1 MSGLAGRLA
10 VVTGASRGIGL
21 AAAQALA
28 AEGATVVRLARSL
41 KDGTRDHFRDVACD
55 LTQPAEV
62 VRASTRILR
71 DWGAPHI
78 LVNNAG
84 AFLLKAFDVTDLA
97 DLDQQLS
104 ANLKAPFLVAQGFL
118 PAMSGAGDGLVVTIG
133 SVSDHHAYPENA
145 AYAASKYGL
154 RGLHETLAAE
164 YRGTGVRFTLISP
177 GPTDT
182 RIWDPIDPDHRPGL
196 PHRSEML
203 HPEDVG
209 AAVLFAATRPS
220 RATVEWIRLM
230 PTPAG
235 GR

>member
-41 KDGTRDHFRDVACD
+41 KDGSRDRFRDVACD
-55 LTQPAEV
+55 LTQAAEV
-62 VRASTRILR
+62 VRASTRILG
-71 DWGAPHI
+71 DWGTPNI

-84 AFLLKAFDVTDLA
+84 AFLLKAFDATDPA
-97 DLDQQLS
+97 ELDQQLA

-164 YRGTGVRFTLISP
+164 YRGTGVRFTLI
-177 GPTDT
+177 
-182 RIWDPIDPDHRPGL
+182 
-196 PHRSEML
+196 
-203 HPEDVG
+203 
-209 AAVLFAATRPS
+209 
-220 RATVEWIRLM
+220 
-230 PTPAG
+230 
-235 GR
+235 